1 MYAATPDPYCYPG
14 STVLKNQAGLQEQE
28 ALDAFEAA
36 MVVQRLDEPLP
47 AGRLSY
53 SHYRAIHRH
62 IFGDVYAWAGRIRT
76 VRISKG
82 NSMFCYPENIDGE
95 MRRLFGNLR
104 KENFFRHLDARS
116 FSSKAAHFLSEL
128 NAIHPFRE
136 GNGRTQL
143 AFLAIMGHVA
153 GHDMDF
159 EHIEPAR
166 ILNAMIKS
174 FAGNE
179 KPLVDEI
186 YGLIES

>member
-1 MYAATPDPYCYPG
+1 MYAATPDPYCYSG
-14 STVLKNQAGLQEQE
+14 STVLKNRAGLQEQE

-36 MVVQRLDEPLP
+36 MVTQRLDEPLP

-53 SHYRAIHRH
+53 SHYRSIHRH

-95 MRRLFGNLR
+95 MRRLFGKLR
-104 KENFFRHLDARS
+104 GENFFRNLDARS
-116 FSSKAAHFLSEL
+116 FAGNAAHFLGEL

-143 AFLAIMGHVA
+143 AFLAIMAHTA

-159 EHIEPAR
+159 ERIEPAH
-166 ILNAMIKS
+166 IMAAMIKS
-174 FAGNE
+174 FGGNE
-179 KPLVDEI
+179 KPLAGVI
-186 YGLIES
+186 HGLIES